1 MLNNAVKRARIE
13 ADATIT
19 PLNVQQEEPQAF
31 LLGSSSVRQAK
42 GSVYNSHSM
51 SFGARLARHDIATSF
66 TGDHCETLL
75 NGLYYVDGRR
85 HVDHHTLIDHAQP
98 HGVSR
103 EFYRGI
109 LDDTAR
115 GVFSEIGRAHAELQ
129 SLMRISSAVF
139 FL

>member
-1 MLNNAVKRARIE
+1 
-13 ADATIT
+13 
-19 PLNVQQEEPQAF
+19 
-31 LLGSSSVRQAK
+31 
-42 GSVYNSHSM
+42 M
-51 SFGARLARHDIATSF
+51 SFGARLARHDTATSF

-109 LDDTAR
+109 LDDTAS
-115 GVFSEIGRAHAELQ
+115 GVFGDRILVAPGAHKTDAVQQIG
-129 SLMRISSAVF
+129 SATCRERVCPSV
-139 FL
+139 